1 MGLLRRL
8 FANSAD
14 NRDRRKEDAERK
26 ISAAM
31 PVAGAGAE
39 HGGEHL
45 RSETEKELRE
55 TAGEKPTQ

>member
-1 MGLLRRL
+1 MAFRKQRL
-8 FANSAD
+8 QPRPAQGN
-14 NRDRRKEDAERK
+14 AERK

-39 HGGEHL
+39 LAGEHL
-45 RSETEKELRE
+45 RRETEKELRE